1 MISNSKSNFDQ
12 EQWLPQAEKLGKVA
26 RVKGREE
33 EEGRLENP
41 IGLCLMYMYYLF
53 KNGKYEKR

>member
-1 MISNSKSNFDQ
+1 M
-12 EQWLPQAEKLGKVA
+12 PQAEKLGKVA